1 MIADALAAVDRLR
14 AASAESVA
22 GTTPR
27 SGPKALVR
35 GASAFYG
42 HPIIGA
48 AIRSGADVSVTLR
61 LTKTVK
67 RAVGDAVAGS
77 SLRVEEIFEVG
88 VLVGQVVSFRP
99 GFLCEADDVEL
110 VRRAQRCS
118 SRTVV
123 AWPR

>member
-1 MIADALAAVDRLR
+1 M
-14 AASAESVA
+14 
-22 GTTPR
+22 
-27 SGPKALVR
+27 GPKALVR

-67 RAVGDAVAGS
+67 RAVGDAVSGS

-118 SRTVV
+118 SEQSLHGRGDGTPVV
-123 AWPR
+123 VIGQCPSPRGS